1 MDPIVHSADVA
12 PVLGRAGRS
21 PTAFGTRLASAGL
34 AVLLIG
40 VPAAAIFAGHRVS
53 LQIDRA
59 GNTSAAG
66 DLYRQARFFA
76 VSEDADL
83 DAYRLDRLAASLTDY
98 ATSTAD
104 LVATL
109 AALQVHEGPA
119 SGGGDGATVAGLI
132 ALQQRY
138 YPLAQRL
145 IGYVDAG
152 QAAQADQLEI
162 EQLEPLRDELTGQ
175 LGALAQRHHVDAVAT
190 LNAAHRA
197 GLQVRWG
204 TPIALV
210 LALLL
215 VAGLWRISRR
225 HRKMVHHQGLYDAL
239 TGLPNRSLFAD
250 RAEHL
255 LAAARRSG
263 DEPVVMLVDLD
274 RFRDVNETLG
284 HRHGDDLL
292 IQVGAR
298 IGAVLRPGDTVAR
311 LGGDEFGLLVTGG
324 GPEAGIN
331 VASRVLASLQRPFN
345 LDGVAVG
352 IEASIGIAVGVG
364 GRLGRATTTVAEQA
378 AQLLRD
384 AEVALYQAKTDRCG
398 LRLFVASTN
407 GNTTTRLA
415 LLGELRQALE
425 RDELVLHYQPKIAAD
440 TGELLGVEALVRWE
454 HPTRGLLAPGE
465 FIALA
470 ESTTLIDPLTA
481 VVLDKALRFSRSWLD
496 LGVRLPV
503 AVNISARSL
512 LDREFASNIA
522 ARLAERELPPDLLW
536 IELTE
541 GTIMSDADRAIGI
554 LRELRAI
561 GVRLSVDD
569 FGTGYSSMAYL
580 KILPVDELKIDR
592 SFVKGMTID
601 TSDAVLVQSAID
613 LGHNLG
619 LSVVAEGV
627 EDEPTLV
634 ALKHLRV
641 DVVQGYHLGRP
652 MTEANLKEWIA
663 QRATQQLTIAAR

>member
-1 MDPIVHSADVA
+1 MHSADAA
-12 PVLGRAGRS
+12 PVLGRARRPS
-21 PTAFGTRLASAGL
+21 TALASRLASAGL
-34 AVLLIG
+34 GVLLVG
-40 VPAAAIFAGHRVS
+40 VSATAIFAGHLVS

-59 GNTSAAG
+59 ASTSAAG
-66 DLYRQARFFA
+66 DMYRQARFFA

-83 DAYRLDRLAASLTDY
+83 NTYRLEGSPVARAENASAAASLVT
-98 ATSTAD
+98 
-104 LVATL
+104 TL
-109 AALQVHEGPA
+109 DALQVREGPA
-119 SGGGDGATVAGLI
+119 TGGGDGTTVAALI

-138 YPLAQRL
+138 EPLAQRVV
-145 IGYVDAG
+145 GYVDAG
-152 QAAQADQLEI
+152 QAAQAGQLEI
-162 EQLEPLRDELTGQ
+162 DQLEPLRDQLTGQ
-175 LGALAQRHHVDAVAT
+175 LGALAQRHHVEAAAT
-190 LNAAHRA
+190 LRAAHRA
-197 GLQVRWG
+197 GLQLRWG

-215 VAGLWRISRR
+215 IMGIWRISRR
-225 HRKMVHHQGLYDAL
+225 HRRTVQRQGLYDAL

-255 LAAARRSG
+255 LAVARRSG
-263 DEPVVMLVDLD
+263 EEPVVMLVDLD

-284 HRHGDDLL
+284 HQHGDDLL

-298 IGAVLRPGDTVAR
+298 ISAVLRPGDTVAR
-311 LGGDEFGLLVTGG
+311 LGGDEFGVLVTDG
-324 GPEAGIN
+324 GPETGNN
-331 VASRVLASLQRPFN
+331 VAGRVLRSLQHPFN
-345 LDGVAVG
+345 LDGVDVG
-352 IEASIGIAVGVG
+352 IEASIGIAAGAG
-364 GRLGRATTTVAEQA
+364 GRFGRPSTTVAEQA

-384 AEVALYQAKTDRCG
+384 AEFALYQAKTDRCG
-398 LRLFVASTN
+398 FRLFVASTN
-407 GNTTTRLA
+407 GSTTTRLA

-470 ESTTLIDPLTA
+470 ESTTLIGPLTA

-496 LGVRLPV
+496 RGIRLPV

-536 IELTE
+536 VELTE
-541 GTIMSDADRAIGI
+541 STIMSDADRAIGI
-554 LRELRAI
+554 LHELRAI

-580 KILPVDELKIDR
+580 KVLPVDELKIDR
-592 SFVKGMTID
+592 SFVKGMTTD
-601 TSDAVLVQSAID
+601 KSDAVLVQSAID

-627 EDEPTLV
+627 EDELTLV
-634 ALKHLRV
+634 ALKDLRV
-641 DVVQGYHLGRP
+641 DVVQGYQLGRP
-652 MTEANLKEWIA
+652 MTRENLKEWIA
-663 QRATQQLTIAAR
+663 QRAAQQLTTAAH